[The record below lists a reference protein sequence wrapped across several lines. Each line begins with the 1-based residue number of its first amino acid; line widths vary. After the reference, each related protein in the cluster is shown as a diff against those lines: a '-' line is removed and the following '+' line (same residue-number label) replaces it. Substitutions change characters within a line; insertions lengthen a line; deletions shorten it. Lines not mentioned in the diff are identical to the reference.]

1 MAMLIVSSPADFAAK
16 YGLAPSP
23 SASSSTASTTS
34 ASHFVG
40 FSLGERFIR
49 VPAFVVRREGIGKA
63 VGVKH
68 AAIVGD

>member
-1 MAMLIVSSPADFAAK
+1 MAMLIVSSPADLAAK
-16 YGLAPSP
+16 YGPAASP

-49 VPAFVVRREGIGKA
+49 VPAFFVRREGIGKA